1 MPVRVQTQFL
11 VQDLHPA
18 TWYVMIVT
26 ANSDAGATDSELKFA
41 TLTYTG
47 SESRDLELKVHL
59 QAPLIPLAEVT
70 RLR

>member
-1 MPVRVQTQFL
+1 MPVCVQTQFL

-47 SESRDLELKVHL
+47 SKSRDFSLFVFLLSLYGCARVRS
-59 QAPLIPLAEVT
+59 AS
-70 RLR
+70 